1 MYILCWLPTA
11 TGIAVGGP
19 VIDIL
24 IGDNDK
30 PPILRLEE
38 RVPTVR
44 ERNDTLRG
52 LGGSFEKFLLSKF
65 VTVPYSTSDHIL
77 LHTRWSEPLQSFIVR
92 ISQQ

>member
-44 ERNDTLRG
+44 ERSYTLLSRG
-52 LGGSFEKFLLSKF
+52 LSGSFEKFLMPKF
-65 VTVPYSTSDHIL
+65 VTVP
-77 LHTRWSEPLQSFIVR
+77 
-92 ISQQ
+92 